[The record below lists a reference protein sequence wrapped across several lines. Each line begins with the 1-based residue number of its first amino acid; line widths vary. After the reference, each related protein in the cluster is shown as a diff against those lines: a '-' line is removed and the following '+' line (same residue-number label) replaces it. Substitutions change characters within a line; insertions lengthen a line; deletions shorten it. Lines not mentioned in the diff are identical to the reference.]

1 MLEAQQHQRD
11 TLREL
16 AITNKQRQYD
26 TTFASIAMLDGSD
39 KSKLFERL
47 ESLEAACYASG
58 GEVKDATLARS
69 SGTVRDCLMGSMN
82 VGK

>member
-1 MLEAQQHQRD
+1 MEAQKSEAD
-11 TLREL
+11 ALREL

-47 ESLEAACYASG
+47 ESLEAASYASG

-69 SGTVRDCLMGSMN
+69 SGTVRDCLMGWMN
-82 VGK
+82 VGR